1 MNIRALIRISRMAGS
16 AAVLCLAFTASAQ
29 ENAQGPEDKVPPPPQ
44 SGAATDEQPPTEAL
58 PPCPTAEQAPPPPAP
73 PPPPPEAA
81 PAPAAHHNRIFAPQ
95 EIAASTGVGPSNYFG
110 TALNSTIDV
119 GAAWDARLTF
129 GSHSVIAL
137 EAGYIGASNNIDM
150 QNGTQHGRLASHGVD
165 GDLRLQLPFTVQPYI
180 FGGVGYNH
188 METVQN
194 GQTSFAGP
202 LNQTDDQVT
211 VPAGAGLSGYVG
223 KHVSLDAR
231 GTYRFIPDNDITI
244 MSTRNLHQWM
254 AQANVGYVF

>member
-1 MNIRALIRISRMAGS
+1 MNFRALKRISSTAGS
-16 AAVLCLAFTASAQ
+16 AAVLCLALTASAQ
-29 ENAQGPEDKVPPPPQ
+29 QKSQGPEDVTPPPPS

-58 PPCPTAEQAPPPPAP
+58 PPCPAPEQAPPPAP
-73 PPPPPEAA
+73 PPPA
-81 PAPAAHHNRIFAPQ
+81 PAPVAHHNRIFAPG
-95 EIAASTGVGPSNYFG
+95 EISASTGAGPSNYFG
-110 TALNSTIDV
+110 TALNATTDT
-119 GAAWDARLTF
+119 GAAWNARLTF
-129 GSHSVIAL
+129 GTHSIIAL

-150 QNGTQHGRLASHGVD
+150 VNGTTNHGRLASHGVD
-165 GDLRLQLPFTVQPYI
+165 GDLRLQLPLVVEPYI

-223 KHVSLDAR
+223 KHMQLDAR
-231 GTYRFIPDNDITI
+231 GTYRFIPDNGLTV
-244 MSTRNLHQWM
+244 MSNRNLHQWM
-254 AQANVGYVF
+254 AQANIGYVF